1 MNEHSHEEE
10 PCYVI
15 SVAARMVGLHA
26 QSLRHYERVGL
37 VRPSRSQGRVRLY
50 SQADVARLRQIQRLI
65 QDLGVNLAG
74 AEVIIRM
81 NERIRL
87 MEAEMER
94 LRQELQGYRDR
105 VLPAVRREAMK
116 AVSSSRRW
124 QFGVSPSL
132 SRGRRRRRTP
142 AVGASF
148 LRPTK
153 TRGNPT

>member
-1 MNEHSHEEE
+1 MNEHDHEEE

-87 MEAEMER
+87 MEVEMER
-94 LRQELQGYRDR
+94 LRGELQGYRDR
-105 VLPAVRREAMK
+105 VLPAVAEEQEK
-116 AVSSSRRW
+116 GEGSR
-124 QFGVSPSL
+124 
-132 SRGRRRRRTP
+132 
-142 AVGASF
+142 
-148 LRPTK
+148 
-153 TRGNPT
+153 